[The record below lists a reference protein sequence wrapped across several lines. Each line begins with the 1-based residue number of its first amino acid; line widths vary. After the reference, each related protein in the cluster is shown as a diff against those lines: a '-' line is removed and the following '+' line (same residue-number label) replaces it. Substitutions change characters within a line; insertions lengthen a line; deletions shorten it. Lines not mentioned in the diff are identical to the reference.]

1 MWKFT
6 ISTIWS
12 RTISSIT
19 FRTSIGGSAISP
31 ETNIIYLYSLLVI
44 SNIVNRADFIPNVA
58 YRSIAL
64 SKAMISKS
72 FLCKLEEIAISTDL
86 LDFLF
91 EF

>member
-1 MWKFT
+1 M
-6 ISTIWS
+6 
-12 RTISSIT
+12 
-19 FRTSIGGSAISP
+19 
-31 ETNIIYLYSLLVI
+31 
-44 SNIVNRADFIPNVA
+44 NRADFIPNVA